1 MSSTWVGTSVKRVE
15 DPALLSGRG
24 QFVDDIHI
32 PDTLHAAFVRSP
44 HAHARIKSIDASAAR
59 QLEGVVAVYTYAD
72 MPETL
77 RTNTL
82 PNLQPNP
89 LLRHS
94 MMPHAL
100 CADEVCYVG
109 AAIAVVLANDRY
121 IAEDALEHIVVDYQ
135 TLAGAV
141 DVVDALK
148 PGAATA
154 HAELADNLA
163 ADINLGYGEDAAA
176 FNGAAHIVRGKFVQ
190 HRGTAHPIE
199 CRAVQAQFDT
209 LTQTMRIWTNTQT
222 PHLYKG
228 SYAEL
233 MEVPEQQV
241 HVIAPDVGG
250 GFGPKVVLY
259 PEQFVVPACALLT
272 GRAVKWTEDRR
283 EHFISATMERDQ
295 HWDGELALNA
305 DGTLRGLRAR
315 MLHDMGAHAM
325 WGLVTP
331 WISCTTVPG
340 PYVLPSYKMH
350 CQVVMTNKVAVT
362 PVRGAG
368 RPQAAYFIERMLDR
382 AAEVVGLE
390 RDEIRR
396 RNYVQPEQMPYEV
409 GLIFRDGRPVIYDTG
424 DYPALQKMAL
434 VRSDWNTFKQRQ
446 AAARAEGRY
455 IGIGIASYIE
465 ATGLGPYEGSSVHVM
480 RNGKVIVHTG
490 AAPQGQ
496 GHQTMIGQVVADAL
510 GVNMSEITVKTS
522 DTVTI
527 PRGIGTFASRITPN
541 ASPAAHQAAISVQ
554 QKLKKVAAHMLE
566 AAAEDLDVADGRVF
580 VRGVAEH
587 GKSFAE
593 VARFA
598 NSLPGFALPKGLDP
612 VLQETV
618 YFAPEQATYP
628 CGTHVAEV
636 EVDPE
641 LGAVKILRYVTA
653 HDCGTII
660 NPASVEGQVMG
671 GVAHG
676 IGNALLERMEYDDNG
691 QPLTVNFGEYLLPTA
706 PSVPAVEQEHMESPT
721 PLNPLGAKGAGEGGT
736 IPAIAVIVSA
746 VEDAL
751 TPFKVHINN
760 VPMTPESLLDNISA
774 NTGAQS

>member
-1 MSSTWVGTSVKRVE
+1 MSSSWVGSAVKRLE
-15 DPALLSGRG
+15 DPALLTGRG
-24 QFVDDIHI
+24 QFVDDVHV
-32 PDTLHAAFVRSP
+32 DGTLHAAFVRSP
-44 HAHARIKSIDASAAR
+44 HAHARIKSIDSSAAVA
-59 QLEGVVAVYTYAD
+59 LEGVHAVYTYGDLPLA
-72 MPETL
+72 L
-77 RTNTL
+77 REQTL

-94 MMPHAL
+94 IMPFAL
-100 CADEVCYVG
+100 CADEVCHVG
-109 AAIAVVLANDRY
+109 APIAVVLAEDRY
-121 IAEDALEHIVVDYQ
+121 IAEDALEHIVVDYEV
-135 TLAGAV
+135 LAAAV
-141 DVVDALK
+141 DVHA
-148 PGAATA
+148 AAQATSATA
-154 HAELADNLA
+154 HKDLSDNLA
-163 ADINLGYGEDAAA
+163 ADINIGYGDDDAAFA
-176 FNGAAHIVRGKFVQ
+176 DAAHIIAERFVQ

-199 CRAVQAQFDT
+199 CRAVLAQFDSVT
-209 LTQTMRIWTNTQT
+209 ETMRIWTNTQT

-228 SYAEL
+228 AYAEL
-233 MEVPEQQV
+233 MDVTETQV
-241 HVIAPDVGG
+241 HIIAPDVGG
-250 GFGPKVVLY
+250 GFGPKVMLY
-259 PEQFVVPACALLT
+259 PEQLVVPACALLT
-272 GRAVKWTEDRR
+272 GQAVKWTEDRR
-283 EHFISATMERDQ
+283 EHFITATMERDQ
-295 HWDGELALNA
+295 HWEGELAINV
-305 DGTLRGLRAR
+305 DGTLRGLRVR

-340 PYVLPSYKMH
+340 AYVLPSYKMH
-350 CQVVMTNKVAVT
+350 CQVVMTNKVPVT

-368 RPQAAYFIERMLDR
+368 RPQATYFMERMLDR
-382 AAEVVGLE
+382 AAQELGLD
-390 RDEIRR
+390 RAEIRR

-409 GLIFRDGRPVIYDTG
+409 GLIFRDGRPVVYDTG
-424 DYPALQKMAL
+424 DYPALQSMAL
-434 VRSDWNTFKQRQ
+434 ERAQWDDFKSRQ
-446 AAARAEGRY
+446 QQARQQGRY
-455 IGIGIASYIE
+455 IGIGVASYIE
-465 ATGLGPYEGSSVHVM
+465 ATGLGPYEGSSVHVQ
-480 RNGKVIVHTG
+480 RNGKVMVHTG

-496 GHQTMIGQVVADAL
+496 GHQTMLAQVVADAL
-510 GVNMSEITVKTS
+510 GVHMDAITVKTS

-541 ASPAAHQAAISVQ
+541 ASPAAHQAAERVK
-554 QKLKKVAAHMLE
+554 QKIKKVAAHMLE
-566 AAAEDLDVADGRVF
+566 AAVDDLEVADGRAY
-580 VRGVAEH
+580 VRGVEDH

-593 VARFA
+593 IARFA

-676 IGNALLERMEYDDNG
+676 VGNALLERMEYDDNG

-706 PSVPAVEQEHMESPT
+706 PEVPAVEQLHMQSPT

-746 VEDAL
+746 IEDAL
-751 TPFKVHINN
+751 TPFNVRINN
-760 VPMTPESLLDNISA
+760 VPVTPEALLDAIEASSEA
-774 NTGAQS
+774 TS